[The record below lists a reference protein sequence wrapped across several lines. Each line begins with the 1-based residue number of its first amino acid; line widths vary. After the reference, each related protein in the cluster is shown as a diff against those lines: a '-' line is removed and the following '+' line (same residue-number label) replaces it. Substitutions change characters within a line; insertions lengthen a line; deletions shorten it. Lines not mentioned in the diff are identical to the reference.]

1 MNPLRIYDYLIRT
14 RGMVLDAVRPLSPEQ
29 YTRVF
34 PIGLSTIAS
43 TLTHLMISEW
53 YYIERLQSRIVPPYA
68 QWPIHYETPPAFEI
82 VETTWRTQM
91 NNVREVI
98 AAERDWSRPVS
109 FDSFPNAEGK
119 RFHVAMTP
127 GDLLAQL
134 SLHEVHHRAQL
145 MAMLRLM
152 GDGVKPLS
160 DIDYGTLMF
169 ERTPIA

>member
-1 MNPLRIYDYLIRT
+1 MQPLKMYDYLIRT
-14 RGMVLDAVRPLSPEQ
+14 RGNVLDAVRPLTPEQ
-29 YTRVF
+29 YTRAF

-68 QWPIHYETPPAFEI
+68 QWPIHYETPPAFAI
-82 VETTWRTQM
+82 VESTWREQM
-91 NNVREVI
+91 ARIRDII
-98 AAERDWSRPVS
+98 AAETDWSHRLA
-109 FDSFPNAEGK
+109 FDSFPNEQGK
-119 RFHVAMTP
+119 RFHVSMTA
-127 GDLLAQL
+127 GDLIAQL

-160 DIDYGTLMF
+160 DIDYGALIF